1 MREGQLAKGS
11 ERCGGGF
18 DRSEM
23 MAGIFQT
30 CDVVLAARINSLV
43 KNGVLEF
50 RGKSPFAIRF
60 SEIRLPRSRG

>member
-1 MREGQLAKGS
+1 
-11 ERCGGGF
+11 
-18 DRSEM
+18 M

-50 RGKSPFAIRF
+50 KGWDPLAVRF
-60 SEIRLPRSRG
+60 SEVRLPRP